1 MGSRLQGKLFM
12 EQTTSVNPWEVPLI
26 WTSLLQQ
33 VTEVTKAVR
42 VVREQLVNLLQ
53 IAAYLLLGN
62 LSHQVL

>member
-1 MGSRLQGKLFM
+1 M

-42 VVREQLVNLLQ
+42 VVREQLVELLQ

>member
-1 MGSRLQGKLFM
+1 M

>member
-1 MGSRLQGKLFM
+1 M

-33 VTEVTKAVR
+33 VTEVTRAVR
-42 VVREQLVNLLQ
+42 VVREQLVELLQ

>member
-1 MGSRLQGKLFM
+1 M

-33 VTEVTKAVR
+33 VTEVSKAVR
-42 VVREQLVNLLQ
+42 VVWEQLVEILQ

>member
-1 MGSRLQGKLFM
+1 M

-33 VTEVTKAVR
+33 VTEVTRAVR
-42 VVREQLVNLLQ
+42 VVREQLVELLQ
-53 IAAYLLLGN
+53 IAAYLLQGS